1 MEERWAMVEIISTGH
16 RRALD
21 MMSVARQILFREL
34 HSPEGRSREL
44 VEGVDR
50 LALAFE
56 FVENPLGE
64 VLLCP
69 QCECFC
75 LETCENGSFKC
86 LSCDYQWFRGTEN
99 NNV

>member
-1 MEERWAMVEIISTGH
+1 MGEIISDGH

-21 MMSVARQILFREL
+21 KMSIARKILFREL
-34 HSPEGRSREL
+34 HCPDCRTREL

-56 FVENPLGE
+56 YVENPLGE

-69 QCECFC
+69 QCESFC
-75 LETCENGSFKC
+75 LESFENGSFGC
-86 LSCDYQWFRGTEN
+86 LSCDHKWFRGFGSSH
-99 NNV
+99 V